1 MELFI
6 KLVACKDS
14 QNKINLLLSKESV
27 TKQRGII
34 YHLWYLFFKLI
45 FTNINKTV
53 KICINLKTN
62 QNKFI
67 KHFTESLSSH

>member
-34 YHLWYLFFKLI
+34 YHL
-45 FTNINKTV
+45 
-53 KICINLKTN
+53 
-62 QNKFI
+62 
-67 KHFTESLSSH
+67 

>member
-27 TKQRGII
+27 T
-34 YHLWYLFFKLI
+34 
-45 FTNINKTV
+45 NKTKRYHISFMIPFL
-53 KICINLKTN
+53 KISIYKYN
-62 QNKFI
+62 
-67 KHFTESLSSH
+67 